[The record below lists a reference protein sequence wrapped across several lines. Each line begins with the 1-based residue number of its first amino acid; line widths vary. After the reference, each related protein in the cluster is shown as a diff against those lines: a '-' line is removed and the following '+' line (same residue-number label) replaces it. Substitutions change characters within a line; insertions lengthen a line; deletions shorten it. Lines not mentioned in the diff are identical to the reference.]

1 MEIQQ
6 ESMGFDN
13 GDSGQDAIT
22 KMNEEQCQQ
31 AISRLEYYA
40 EKFEKYVDALR
51 QLEDHRRESGDIQNR
66 TFQLLL
72 DYNLD
77 GLCNENYFFFA
88 APERKRLS
96 NAEVL
101 ETLRIGIITNR
112 RLHFEKYILFFCIT
126 SNYLV
131 AMYEMLY
138 DRTDF
143 RYSQAFLYEAVKKFE
158 SNKYKDQVET
168 AANKIHAAK
177 QIFKEIWPRIEMDN
191 LINLR
196 KGPDD
201 LVIKRPYA
209 TSQNWTSKM
218 YISEYRNVRIFHK
231 LDGLKLNSKALFQQ
245 FNRISRIFA
254 DEAALR
260 FADAKRRKEEE
271 QLREAEERRL
281 KLEKRREKEAA
292 KKAKSSVQPSTKPS
306 ELRKRKIEEEE
317 EVDDSDELHEQK
329 EEVQQPRPKP
339 RNKSNKPYEN
349 EKEEEVDDSDEPHKQ
364 KEEEVQQETRPKL
377 RKLLK
382 SNKHHEREEQ
392 EEQEEE
398 KEEVQEV
405 QQQSRPK
412 PHKLQ
417 TSNKH
422 HEGEEQEQEEEQEE
436 EEQEKEQE
444 QEKEEEQEQEQE
456 EVLEVQQQPSSFS
469 TRWRATL

>member
-1 MEIQQ
+1 MEIQEIQQ
-6 ESMGFDN
+6 ETMGFDN
-13 GDSGQDAIT
+13 GDSEQDAIT

-51 QLEDHRRESGDIQNR
+51 QLEDHRRDAGDIQKR
-66 TFQLLL
+66 TFQLLSN
-72 DYNLD
+72 YNLD

-209 TSQNWTSKM
+209 TSQNWTAKM

-231 LDGLKLNSKALFQQ
+231 LDGLKLNSEALFQQ
-245 FNRISRIFA
+245 FNHISRILA

-260 FADAKRRKEEE
+260 FADAKRRKH
-271 QLREAEERRL
+271 LREVILYYMHILFSA
-281 KLEKRREKEAA
+281 
-292 KKAKSSVQPSTKPS
+292 S
-306 ELRKRKIEEEE
+306 
-317 EVDDSDELHEQK
+317 
-329 EEVQQPRPKP
+329 
-339 RNKSNKPYEN
+339 EN
-349 EKEEEVDDSDEPHKQ
+349 E
-364 KEEEVQQETRPKL
+364 
-377 RKLLK
+377 
-382 SNKHHEREEQ
+382 SNC
-392 EEQEEE
+392 
-398 KEEVQEV
+398 
-405 QQQSRPK
+405 
-412 PHKLQ
+412 
-417 TSNKH
+417 
-422 HEGEEQEQEEEQEE
+422 
-436 EEQEKEQE
+436 
-444 QEKEEEQEQEQE
+444 
-456 EVLEVQQQPSSFS
+456 VLMF
-469 TRWRATL
+469 R